1 MILLKNKSIFILLL
15 ILVVTNSLEGQSF
28 SGVRP
33 IGMGNAF
40 VAVAD
45 DENTLYFNPAGL
57 SRLNRAYTTVL
68 INAQGIFDKNSLDI
82 YKFLRKERDNI
93 ENALSGLVIE
103 DGDFDEKLNE
113 LSEIPGEG
121 VLRYRLFESVRKN
134 SGFGLHTELF
144 TRYTLNALDTLNT
157 LDTLKIPVSTSIR
170 STFTLGYSKNLP
182 YDNENATFA
191 YGISFAYDVTH
202 TLPDSTVI
210 QSPEDYENYFLFR
223 KPDIPQVYKD
233 SKLEQGLRINVGGL
247 YRLPPYHV
255 NIGVTVQNFITTTPK
270 SHDSRMYTIGIA
282 HRPLNF
288 LEINFPKD
296 LVLAMDYV
304 DAFSDEKSFK
314 DKLRLGMEIRIP
326 VLSGR
331 IGLRSGKATYGAS
344 VDLGFIHIHYA
355 YASLFN
361 NDFTFTNSS
370 NQHFLEIRI
379 GS

>member
-1 MILLKNKSIFILLL
+1 MRLLKNKNIFILFL
-15 ILVVTNSLEGQSF
+15 IIIATNSLEGQSF

-33 IGMGNAF
+33 IGMGGAF
-40 VAVAD
+40 VAMAD

-57 SRLNRAYTTVL
+57 NRLDRAHTTVL
-68 INAQGIFDKNSLDI
+68 LNAQGIFNSNSLDI
-82 YKFLRKERDNI
+82 YNFLLKERDNI
-93 ENALSGLVIE
+93 ENALSGLVE

-144 TRYTLNALDTLNT
+144 TRYTLNT
-157 LDTLKIPVSTSIR
+157 LDTLRIPVSTSIR
-170 STFTLGYSKNLP
+170 STFTFGYSKSLP

-191 YGISFAYDVTH
+191 YGISFAYDVMH

-210 QSPEDYENYFLFR
+210 QSPEDYENYFLFG

-255 NIGVTVQNFITTTPK
+255 NIGVSVQNFITTTPM

-344 VDLGFIHIHYA
+344 VNLGFIHIHYA

-361 NDFTFTNSS
+361 DHFTFTNSS

>member
-1 MILLKNKSIFILLL
+1 MSLLKNKSIFILFL
-15 ILVVTNSLEGQSF
+15 IIVATNSLEGQSF
-28 SGVRP
+28 TGVRP

-57 SRLNRAYTTVL
+57 SRLKRAHTTVL
-68 INAQGIFDKNSLDI
+68 LNAQGVFDQNSLDI
-82 YKFLRKERDNI
+82 YKFLRTERDNI

-144 TRYTLNALDTLNT
+144 TRYTLNT
-157 LDTLKIPVSTSIR
+157 LDTLRIPVSTSIR
-170 STFTLGYSKNLP
+170 STFTFGYSKSLP

-191 YGISFAYDVTH
+191 YGISFAYDVMH

-210 QSPEDYENYFLFR
+210 QSPEDYENYFLFG

-255 NIGVTVQNFITTTPK
+255 NIGVSVQNFITTTPM

-331 IGLRSGKATYGAS
+331 IGLRSGKVTYGAS
-344 VDLGFIHIHYA
+344 VNLGFIHIHYA

-361 NDFTFTNSS
+361 DHFTFTNSS